1 MISLRRVASLVA
13 LVGICGLGL
22 VGCGGE
28 EPTDSLAMPPG
39 PPPGMGDMPPG
50 MAPGPGGPGMEMPG
64 SPAGGPPA
72 GPGGAMGAGPGGAP
86 GAAAAPATP
95 GESADPEALEKG
107 IDLNN
112 EGRTAE
118 ALAIWK
124 AALKKHPGDEELIK
138 RIEAVEGERT
148 QNVRGAAESR
158 SRTAQQQRD
167 WAEDLDAQ
175 RKLGTVGQQPG
186 GGAGPG
192 TMPGAS
198 GPGMD
203 GPPMSGPSGGGMS
216 GMPMSPSMGS
226 TGGMGGPPPMSSPG
240 PRGSGR

>member
-1 MISLRRVASLVA
+1 
-13 LVGICGLGL
+13 
-22 VGCGGE
+22 
-28 EPTDSLAMPPG
+28 
-39 PPPGMGDMPPG
+39 
-50 MAPGPGGPGMEMPG
+50 
-64 SPAGGPPA
+64 
-72 GPGGAMGAGPGGAP
+72 
-86 GAAAAPATP
+86 ATP

-124 AALKKHPGDEELIK
+124 AALEKHPGDEELIK

-175 RKLGTVGQQPG
+175 RKLGTAGQQPG

-192 TMPGAS
+192 TMPGGS
-198 GPGMD
+198 GSGME
-203 GPPMSGPSGGGMS
+203 GPPMSGPPMGGMS
-216 GMPMSPSMGS
+216 GSPMSPSMGS